1 MRTTQGVVHIA
12 DVTDGTSNTVML
24 GEKQLNRA
32 VFGTSVDDDESYC
45 TPGWNDDWE
54 VYRWGAGQP
63 AVDSNAPGKK
73 SASRVFGSAHLTG
86 FTSLRGWLGPF
97 HSLFGGSHHLA
108 TGLRPQRSPAS
119 QPE

>member
-1 MRTTQGVVHIA
+1 MRPASFNGAAKIDYAGDAGDQTEGQNGLVMRTTQGVVHIA

-73 SASRVFGSAHLTG
+73 STRVS
-86 FTSLRGWLGPF
+86 SGP
-97 HSLFGGSHHLA
+97 LI
-108 TGLRPQRSPAS
+108 
-119 QPE
+119 